1 MTTKMIS
8 NCASCGYPIAAEHV
22 GQTVSC
28 PMCSTVNEAIS
39 GVEIPTGLFWGGLG
53 FLAGFF
59 VAKSKFVGEK
69 LARL

>member
-1 MTTKMIS
+1 
-8 NCASCGYPIAAEHV
+8 
-22 GQTVSC
+22 
-28 PMCSTVNEAIS
+28 MCSTVNEAIS